1 MPVDPLPT
9 PPAQT
14 FQLGAARFAFYP
26 LAATSGVEEALAQC
40 RTWSTTSQLLWWD
53 SLQELQ
59 AITAGL
65 TLADG
70 VRPLIATDLLCNA
83 GASTGGSDDGPPK
96 SACNRFSTGAPVK
109 EELLTWYRVMGS
121 LDESAFNFQ
130 PLVYLQPGS
139 QPNVLMGLVGAPDG
153 MLQAAVLCRDGGEGP
168 LTAS

>member
-1 MPVDPLPT
+1 
-9 PPAQT
+9 
-14 FQLGAARFAFYP
+14 
-26 LAATSGVEEALAQC
+26 
-40 RTWSTTSQLLWWD
+40 
-53 SLQELQ
+53 
-59 AITAGL
+59 
-65 TLADG
+65 
-70 VRPLIATDLLCNA
+70 
-83 GASTGGSDDGPPK
+83 
-96 SACNRFSTGAPVK
+96 VK